1 MSSYPPPPGGPSPWG
16 YGQAQPQD
24 NQAVWALATALI
36 SLFASC
42 CCGLF
47 SIGGGIAAIVLAR
60 GARTR
65 AQELAGPQADT
76 TMATAAFWVGVGSI
90 AVGVIS
96 GLAAAVS
103 IGLDVWLNGWS

>member
-1 MSSYPPPPGGPSPWG
+1 
-16 YGQAQPQD
+16 
-24 NQAVWALATALI
+24 VWALATAII
-36 SLFASC
+36 SLLASC
-42 CCGLF
+42 CCGVL

-90 AVGVIS
+90 VVGVLS
-96 GLAAAVS
+96 LAAAAIS
-103 IGLDVWLNGWS
+103 IGLDVWLNGW